1 MWEHEMPNPLL
12 GDEKRAS
19 MINDSQIIKSFHL
32 LHQGLKNVLHLIAK
46 LDERLHA
53 LESQHKE
60 TIH

>member
-1 MWEHEMPNPLL
+1 MWKYEVSNPLL
-12 GDEKRAS
+12 GDKEGAR
-19 MINDSQIIKSFHL
+19 MINDFQIIKSFHL

-53 LESQHKE
+53 LESQNKE